1 MIARQRESE
10 PDPLDR
16 PWSTGEEVRP
26 RPFPRVFG
34 PSGRGADHE
43 AIPFR
48 TSAGGRGLAMARDGA
63 PSAVGA
69 RDPVNP
75 RGRPFSARANPFV
88 VTLRD
93 PRRYFPNCARGAV
106 A

>member
-10 PDPLDR
+10 PAPLDR

-43 AIPFR
+43 AIPSR

-69 RDPVNP
+69 PDPVNP
-75 RGRPFSARANPFV
+75 RGRPFSPVATPFV
-88 VTLRD
+88 VT
-93 PRRYFPNCARGAV
+93 RRKRRWDLAERARE
-106 A
+106 